1 VIRKQR
7 VFLGSIPASL
17 LQLQAGSL
25 FDPSESKTTRR
36 SLNACLNLAANMAP
50 MTKPDRTQ
58 QALER
63 LSVLKTVADDAL
75 VVKELKSFLA
85 ERSNL
90 IVAKAAK
97 IARERG
103 LPQLVPELVGAFH
116 KLMKDPQRLD
126 KRCAAVTEIAMALYE
141 MDYCEPDVYR
151 QGLRHVQMETS
162 FGPPIDVAA
171 ALRGIC
177 AQGLVRTRYPQA
189 LEDVVSLL
197 VDAEAPARVGAAKAL
212 ATNGGEAG
220 ALALRLKALTGD
232 RDVEVMAECFTGL
245 LSAGRDSAVDFVA
258 AYANSGDGEVSDA
271 AILALG
277 SSRLPKAIDL
287 LKEEWRRTARG
298 AIRKTLLLALAT
310 SRDEGAITFLL
321 SLLDDGSMLIAS
333 EVIAA
338 LAIHKNSEHIRQIV
352 GQAIEQRGQRAL
364 LDVFRRE
371 FAA

>member
-1 VIRKQR
+1 
-7 VFLGSIPASL
+7 
-17 LQLQAGSL
+17 
-25 FDPSESKTTRR
+25 
-36 SLNACLNLAANMAP
+36 MAP

-63 LSVLKTVADDAL
+63 LGVLKTVADDAL

-103 LPQLVPELVGAFH
+103 LSQLVAELVGAFH

-141 MDYCEPDVYR
+141 MDYCEPDVYC
-151 QGLRHVQMETS
+151 QGLRHVQMEAS
-162 FGPPIDVAA
+162 LGPPVDVAA

-177 AQGLVRTRYPQA
+177 AQGLVRTRYPHA

-197 VDAEAPARVGAAKAL
+197 VDAEAPARVGAVKAL

-220 ALALRLKALTGD
+220 VLVLRLKALTGD
-232 RDVEVMAECFTGL
+232 RDAEVMAECFAGL
-245 LSAGRDSAVDFVA
+245 LSMGRDSAVDFVA
-258 AYANSGDGEVSDA
+258 QYADSEDGAVSEA

-277 SSRLPKAIDL
+277 ASRRPMAIDL
-287 LKEEWRRTARG
+287 LKRKWQRAARG
-298 AIRKTLLLALAT
+298 SVRKTLLLALAT

-321 SLLDDGSMLIAS
+321 SLLDDGNVETAL

-338 LAIHKNSEHIRQIV
+338 LAVHKNSERIRYSV
-352 GQAIEQRGQRAL
+352 EKAIERRGEPAL
-364 LDVFRRE
+364 LDALRRE
-371 FAA
+371 FAE